1 MCVVSAINDWGRQQF
16 PDWQKL
22 PTDWSPQII
31 PTSTIPNILITPST
45 PSPFTDEEVKLMKRF
60 LALLQQAKELDEAAG
75 LSNCEDPEKAKFE
88 EAVERRLK
96 AVEDYIERVKR
107 AADPS
112 AAV

>member
-1 MCVVSAINDWGRQQF
+1 MCVVSAINDWGRHQF
-16 PDWQKL
+16 PDWTK
-22 PTDWSPQII
+22 PI
-31 PTSTIPNILITPST
+31 PTPLQPNIIGPMTIQTTWPTS
-45 PSPFTDEEVKLMKRF
+45 SPFTDEEVKLMKRF

-75 LSNCEDPEKAKFE
+75 LPNCEDPEKAKFE